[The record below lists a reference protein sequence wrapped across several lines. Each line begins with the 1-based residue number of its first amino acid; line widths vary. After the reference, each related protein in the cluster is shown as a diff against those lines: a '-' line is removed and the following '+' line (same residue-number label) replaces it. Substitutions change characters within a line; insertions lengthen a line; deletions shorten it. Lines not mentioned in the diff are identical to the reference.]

1 MSKNISEKS
10 VMDQSVLKRRK
21 LAMERAS
28 RGQIGNCSKD
38 APEKYLQ
45 QRRACRDHRTSVGDD
60 SQNEGRT

>member
-28 RGQIGNCSKD
+28 RG
-38 APEKYLQ
+38 
-45 QRRACRDHRTSVGDD
+45 
-60 SQNEGRT
+60 